1 MEENMELNPRDGV
14 DVFEFV
20 EMRCSSGDMDG
31 TRK

>member
-1 MEENMELNPRDGV
+1 MEENMELNPRAG
-14 DVFEFV
+14 VFEFV